1 MGFILTGLVSL
12 LSLFKVGD
20 IIWTF
25 LIKNKKY
32 VSIFLYILVILSFLF
47 FTDNSNHA
55 IKETW
60 EKAMDLL
67 WFILFLPILAKVFNF
82 SLAKKLMIFRKELW
96 ILMWVLAMIH
106 SLQYFI
112 WESAYQ
118 FWEYNFWIF
127 NWNITYL
134 AYWFIAIIIT
144 IALTITSSNYFLKK
158 MWKHWKT
165 LHRTVYILLIFT
177 LLHVIFLKI
186 WWRGWNEVLFKNW
199 IPFIIYI
206 IWKTLEWK
214 KIVLLKAK

>member
-1 MGFILTGLVSL
+1 
-12 LSLFKVGD
+12 
-20 IIWTF
+20 
-25 LIKNKKY
+25 
-32 VSIFLYILVILSFLF
+32 
-47 FTDNSNHA
+47 
-55 IKETW
+55 
-60 EKAMDLL
+60 
-67 WFILFLPILAKVFNF
+67 
-82 SLAKKLMIFRKELW
+82 MIFRKELW